1 MTVPAD
7 ERGLGADLRAGALDQ
22 MRAIAAALAGTTA
35 RHRGVHEARKAI
47 RRLRAVLELAHARF
61 GRRAQRLDARLKTL
75 AGSLSALRDAHVVVD
90 LAGRLARRATDE
102 EERRRWSAARRRL
115 VVRRQQLL
123 ASTLAQD
130 PAFATRLAEVA
141 RLETALRRL
150 PWNRLDPED
159 VRRALARSLRRVER
173 ARVSATATAATVE
186 QRHRWRRRLRRLRM
200 QWNALKTLRQREPES
215 DPAVR
220 RLLAWLRRKAPG
232 FRTVSEAVDALGAE
246 QDLGLL
252 RAALEAL
259 PESQVRTEALAGL
272 PGPGPGGARSVAP
285 ADAAQNT

>member
-7 ERGLGADLRAGALDQ
+7 ERVLGANLRAAALDQ
-22 MRAIAAALAGTTA
+22 MQAIAAALAGTTA
-35 RHRGVHEARKAI
+35 RHRGIHEARKAI

-61 GRRAQRLDARLKTL
+61 GRRAQRLDAGLKAL

-102 EERRRWSAARRRL
+102 EERRRWSAVRRRL

-123 ASTLAQD
+123 AATLAQD

-150 PWNRLDPED
+150 PWDRLDPED

-173 ARVSATATAATVE
+173 ARVSATATVE

-200 QWNALKTLRQREPES
+200 QWNALKALRKREPGS

-259 PESQVRTEALAGL
+259 PESQVRSEALAGL
-272 PGPGPGGARSVAP
+272 PGPGPGGARSAAH